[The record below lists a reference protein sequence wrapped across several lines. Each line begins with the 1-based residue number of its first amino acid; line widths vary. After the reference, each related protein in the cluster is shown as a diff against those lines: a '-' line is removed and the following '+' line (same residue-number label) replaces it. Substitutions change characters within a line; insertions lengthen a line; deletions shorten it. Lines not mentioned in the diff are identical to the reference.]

1 MSTIYDN
8 WERLVVATLRRELLW
23 QLAHA
28 SSMSS
33 RDSDFTLSSPLPDL
47 PFHFLNS
54 PSSLYHQNPNPEV
67 GPSRWGY
74 NYNDFE
80 ADKSDEAKL
89 LLVPRDVFVNSKALN
104 SRELNVLRSCLNPPK
119 KLKPGHY
126 WYDKYSGFWGKK
138 GHRPSQ
144 IISANLDLEG
154 YMESNASNGNTEA
167 YINGREITKV
177 ELRVLKL
184 AGVKCY
190 RDMHFWLN
198 EDGTYQEEAATPT
211 KGSIWGKPGMKLLC
225 SLFSLPFPSKSFHT
239 SEELSVHDYFDERD
253 IQKLRLIG
261 CSGSET
267 STIFKQAIFLYKDVP
282 FLEDELEYIKLLIQS
297 NIYRYT
303 RTLLEGHKQFEE
315 ENLTE
320 SRNSQSADAHR
331 LTGYD
336 DASDEE
342 SIYSF
347 GPRLKAFSDWLL
359 HTMPSASSD
368 VFSASLIQASAPLVE
383 ELWSNPSFQET
394 LNRRSELEGLPS
406 VANYFLKRAVDIFK
420 PDYKPSHT
428 DILHAEGFPSS
439 LSYVDFSFPPPHA
452 DEIDIWDP
460 QDYMIRYQLIR
471 ATSNIIG
478 DDYKSFESQDVR
490 IIIFSI
496 SLTDYDQFVID
507 DNGDSINKMMFNK
520 ECFESMALNI
530 FNQIPFLLLLTE
542 YDLFVEKIRR
552 TPLNQ
557 CDWFNDF
564 NPIIGGYGDRIMGN
578 LEEMGFYY
586 ISVKFKEL
594 YSSITGQKLYVAK
607 VNCLEQDS
615 VDAALKYARDILKW
629 GKRSRSLH
637 ALSVKKKKKTL
648 QSSLYRRRRLG
659 NHHAVS
665 CRMPEREDTPV
676 TQR

>member
-8 WERLVVATLRRELLW
+8 WERLVAATLRREQLW

-28 SSMSS
+28 PSMSS
-33 RDSDFTLSSPLPDL
+33 RPSDFSTLSSPLPDL
-47 PFHFLNS
+47 PFHFSNS
-54 PSSLYHQNPNPEV
+54 SSSLYHQNPYPKIV
-67 GPSRWGY
+67 PSRWGY

-80 ADKSDEAKL
+80 ADKLDEAAKL
-89 LLVPRDVFVNSKALN
+89 LLVPGDVFVNGKALN
-104 SRELNVLRSCLNPPK
+104 SRELN
-119 KLKPGHY
+119 
-126 WYDKYSGFWGKK
+126 K

-154 YMESNASNGNTEA
+154 YIESNASNGNTEA

-198 EDGTYQEEAATPT
+198 EDGTYLEEAATPT
-211 KGSIWGKPGMKLLC
+211 KGSIWAKPRMKLLC

-239 SEELSVHDYFDERD
+239 SEELSVCDYFDERD
-253 IQKLRLIG
+253 IQKLLLIG

-267 STIFKQAIFLYKDVP
+267 STIFKQAIFLYKDIP

-297 NIYRYT
+297 NMYRYI
-303 RTLLEGHKQFEE
+303 RTLLEGHKHFEE
-315 ENLTE
+315 ENLNE
-320 SRNSQSADAHR
+320 SRNSQSANAHR
-331 LTGYD
+331 FTGYD

-359 HTMPSASSD
+359 HTMPSDSSD
-368 VFSASLIQASAPLVE
+368 VFSASLIQASAPLVV

-406 VANYFLKRAVDIFK
+406 VANYFLKRAVDIFI

-428 DILHAEGFPSS
+428 DILHADGFPSS
-439 LSYVDFSFPPPHA
+439 LSYTDFSFPPPHA
-452 DEIDIWDP
+452 DEVDIWNP

-471 ATSNIIG
+471 STSNTIG

-496 SLTDYDQFVID
+496 SLTDYDQFVIN

-520 ECFESMALNI
+520 ECFESMAMNI
-530 FNQIPFLLLLTE
+530 FNKIPFLLLLTE
-542 YDLFVEKIRR
+542 YDLFVEKIKR

-564 NPIIGGYGDRIMGN
+564 NPIISCYGDRIMGN
-578 LEEMGFYY
+578 LEEIGFYY

-594 YSSITGQKLYVAK
+594 YNSITGQKLYVAK

-629 GKRSRSLH
+629 NEDCNDFLY
-637 ALSVKKKKKTL
+637 VDY
-648 QSSLYRRRRLG
+648 SSDESFYSG
-659 NHHAVS
+659 
-665 CRMPEREDTPV
+665 EDS
-676 TQR
+676 